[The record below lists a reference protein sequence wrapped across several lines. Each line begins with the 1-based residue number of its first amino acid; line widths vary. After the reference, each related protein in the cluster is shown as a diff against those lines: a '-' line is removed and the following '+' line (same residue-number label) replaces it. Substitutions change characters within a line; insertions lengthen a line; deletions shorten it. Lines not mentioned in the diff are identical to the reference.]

1 MKSIHIYILK
11 SFTGPFIA
19 TFFNSMFVLIMQ
31 FLWKWVDELIGRGLE
46 LSVIG
51 ELFYYVALTL
61 VPLALPLTILLS
73 SLMTFG
79 SLGEHYELA
88 ALKSSGLSLFRIMRP
103 LIIFVILTSAAAFFF
118 SNNVLPYAT
127 LKEKSLLH
135 DLTKIKPSISIK
147 EGAFYNDINRYVI
160 RVEKKDI
167 DGKTLHDIM
176 IYDHSQGP
184 ANTRVVV
191 AKTGKME

>member
-31 FLWKWVDELIGRGLE
+31 FLWKWVDELIGKGLE
-46 LSVIG
+46 LSIII
-51 ELFYYVALTL
+51 ELFFYVALTL

-88 ALKSSGLSLFRIMRP
+88 ALKSSGLSLYSIMRP
-103 LIIFVILTSAAAFFF
+103 LLIFVILISFGAFFF
-118 SNNVLPYAT
+118 SNNVLPYAN
-127 LKEKSLLH
+127 LKWRSLIFDVQH
-135 DLTKIKPSISIK
+135 KKPTIAIK
-147 EGAFYNDINRYVI
+147 EGAFYNGINR
-160 RVEKKDI
+160 
-167 DGKTLHDIM
+167 
-176 IYDHSQGP
+176 
-184 ANTRVVV
+184 
-191 AKTGKME
+191 